1 MTDEKI
7 PYTILAVDDTPENLD
22 VINGVLTPCYKIK
35 SAINGLIG
43 LKIAQASPPDLI
55 LLDVMMPE
63 MDGYEVCRKLKSDP
77 RTKNIPVIFVTA
89 KAEEGDESEG
99 FAVGAV
105 DYILKP
111 VSPLLLK
118 ARVEAHLAIYHQ
130 KRILEEKVDVRTRE
144 LRLTNQYLTASQKT
158 ILNTRKDIIHILGRA
173 SEFKDNDTG
182 QHVIRMSHYAKL
194 IGIASGMS
202 EESAELLFLA
212 SQMHDIGKIGIPD
225 DIITKPGKLNAEEWE
240 HIQRHSEIGAEII
253 GEHDVELLRLA
264 HTIAITHH
272 EKWNGKGYPKGLK
285 GSEIP
290 LEGRIVAIADVF
302 DALTS
307 HRPYKNAWSVEKA
320 AALIESEAGEHF
332 DPHLTVL
339 FFDIIA
345 DIVKIKD
352 KFSDKIAS

>member
-1 MTDEKI
+1 MTDGKV

-22 VINGVLTPCYKIK
+22 VINGVLSPVYKIK
-35 SAINGLIG
+35 AAINGLIA
-43 LKIAQASPPDLI
+43 LKIAQATPPDLI

-63 MDGYEVCRKLKSDP
+63 MDGYEVCRQLKSNP
-77 RTKNIPVIFVTA
+77 KTKSIPVIFVTA

-111 VSPLLLK
+111 VSPSLLK

-130 KRILEEKVDVRTRE
+130 KRILEETVAERTRE
-144 LRLTNQYLTASQKT
+144 LSLTNQHLISSQKT

-182 QHVIRMSHYAKL
+182 HHVIRMSHYAKL
-194 IGIASGMS
+194 IGIAYGMS

-240 HIQRHSEIGAEII
+240 HIQRHPEIGADII
-253 GEHDVELLRLA
+253 GVHDVELLRLA
-264 HTIAITHH
+264 RTIAITHH

-285 GSEIP
+285 ESEIP

-307 HRPYKNAWSVEKA
+307 LRPYKSAWTVEKA
-320 AALIESEAGEHF
+320 AALIESESGEHF
-332 DPHLTVL
+332 DPHLTIL
-339 FFDIIA
+339 FLDIIS
-345 DIVKIKD
+345 DIVKIKEQ
-352 KFSDKIAS
+352 FSDHIAS